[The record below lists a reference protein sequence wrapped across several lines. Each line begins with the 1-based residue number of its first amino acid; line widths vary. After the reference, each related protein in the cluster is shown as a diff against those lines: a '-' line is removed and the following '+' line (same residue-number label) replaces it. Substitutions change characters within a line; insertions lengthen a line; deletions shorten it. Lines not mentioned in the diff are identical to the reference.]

1 MRVTNNG
8 NKEKV
13 KKSKTYIYDFPHFFK
28 QYHSAALN

>member
-13 KKSKTYIYDFPHFFK
+13 KKSKTYIYMTFPISSNNIIRQH
-28 QYHSAALN
+28 